1 MGELEQKSCA
11 QVGSGMGGRYRLGSR
26 EWALY
31 LSPGEIKA
39 APTYRVATAKTPEC
53 PNSQVQKLSHISFYN
68 NTVENRQ
75 KIIRQTE
82 N

>member
-1 MGELEQKSCA
+1 MSK
-11 QVGSGMGGRYRLGSR
+11 
-26 EWALY
+26 LY
-31 LSPGEIKA
+31 LTEIGGLIVQGGDSEDA
-39 APTYRVATAKTPEC
+39 RVPQQ
-53 PNSQVQKLSHISFYN
+53 NSQVQKLSHISFYN